1 MRAGALLLIGLAAPL
16 AAQAQ
21 GAGVDFDP
29 APLESC
35 LSNAGDPAAC
45 IGKAAENCIGV
56 DASPTDRRACY
67 DAERALWSD
76 RAATALDSLRRAAAA
91 SDAAQIVAGKSPS
104 GLQGA
109 QLGEAE
115 AAWARYRDG
124 ACAYGAAL
132 QGAGVEADE
141 ARCLMRKTAE
151 HALEL
156 QNWAETLSAQGKG
169 GTQ

>member
-21 GAGVDFDP
+21 GTGADFDP

-35 LSNAGDPAAC
+35 LSSADDPASC
-45 IGKAAENCIGV
+45 IGKAAEHCIGD
-56 DASPTDRRACY
+56 DASAPERRACY

-76 RAATALDSLRRAAAA
+76 RAATALDSLRQAAAA

-132 QGAGVEADE
+132 QGEGSEAEE

-151 HALEL
+151 HAIEL
-156 QNWAETLSAQGKG
+156 QNWAGLLAGEARP
-169 GTQ
+169 

>member
-21 GAGVDFDP
+21 GAGADFDP
-29 APLESC
+29 AALESC
-35 LSNAGDPAAC
+35 LSGADDPASC
-45 IGKAAENCIGV
+45 IGKAAQQCIG
-56 DASPTDRRACY
+56 DAASVQDRRACY

-91 SDAAQIVAGKSPS
+91 SDAAKIAAGKSPS

-132 QGAGVEADE
+132 QSEGAEAEE
-141 ARCLMRKTAE
+141 AGCLMRKTAE

-156 QNWAETLSAQGKG
+156 QSWAGLLAGEARP
-169 GTQ
+169 

>member
-21 GAGVDFDP
+21 GVGADFDP

-35 LSNAGDPAAC
+35 LSNAGDPASC
-45 IGKAAENCIGV
+45 IGKAAEHCIGG
-56 DASPTDRRACY
+56 DASVPDRRACY

-76 RAATALDSLRRAAAA
+76 RAATALDSLRQAAAA

-115 AAWARYRDG
+115 ATWARYRDG
-124 ACAYGAAL
+124 ACAYEAAL
-132 QGAGVEADE
+132 QGEGAGAEE

-151 HALEL
+151 HALERQDWVGL
-156 QNWAETLSAQGKG
+156 LAGKARP
-169 GTQ
+169 

>member
-21 GAGVDFDP
+21 GVGADFDP

-35 LSNAGDPAAC
+35 LSSAGDPASC
-45 IGKAAENCIGV
+45 IGKAAENCIGG
-56 DASPTDRRACY
+56 DADVPDRRACY

-76 RAATALDSLRRAAAA
+76 RAATALDSLRKAAAA

-132 QGAGVEADE
+132 QGEGAEAEE

-156 QNWAETLSAQGKG
+156 QDWAGLLAGKARP
-169 GTQ
+169 